1 MIVVVFEVVP
11 KSGRAADY
19 FALAGDLRAE
29 LETIDGFVSVERFES
44 LTTKGKF
51 VSISTWRDE
60 DAVKTWRERA
70 RHREAQE
77 KGKAEIF
84 ADYRIRVAHVL
95 RDYTMPGAPAR

>member
-11 KSGRAADY
+11 KPGRAADY
-19 FALAGDLRAE
+19 LALAGELRAE

-60 DAVKTWRERA
+60 GAVKVWRERA

-77 KGKAEIF
+77 VGKAEIF